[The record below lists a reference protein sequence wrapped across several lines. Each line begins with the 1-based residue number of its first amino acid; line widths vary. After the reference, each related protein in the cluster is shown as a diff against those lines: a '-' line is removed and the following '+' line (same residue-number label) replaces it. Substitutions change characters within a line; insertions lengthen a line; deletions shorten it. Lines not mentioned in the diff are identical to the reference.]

1 MIDQTCKIRWAFAGM
16 ESRVHSEIE
25 LFDWQCGFEG
35 FLSQTVGLWC
45 GFGGWVLWNWRLG
58 TDGLEVGHWWFGG
71 WVLWFWILGT
81 TVGASLVVQRGAG
94 NGAPC
99 PAPVPNPPPLLCS
112 IPCSASSEHNCIF
125 LHWTD
130 LLRPWAPYHLIAMHV
145 TLLCGTA
152 ASNYLYCSTT
162 YWDGTALVF
171 MTKYTATFS
180 SPVIID

>member
-25 LFDWQCGFEG
+25 LFGWQCGFEG

-112 IPCSASSEHNCIF
+112 CSAPSPALQVLNTTASFCTELICYAHELLIIWLQCMS
-125 LHWTD
+125 HCCVV
-130 LLRPWAPYHLIAMHV
+130 LLRQ
-145 TLLCGTA
+145 
-152 ASNYLYCSTT
+152 TT
-162 YWDGTALVF
+162 CIVRQLTGMALH
-171 MTKYTATFS
+171 
-180 SPVIID
+180 